1 MFPHLPSQNFC
12 QNFNH
17 YKYVNKTTKEKI
29 PMSELDKTIEE
40 LEAEVTAELAEA
52 SDPKAGAAK
61 GDSMEKQEGEVQ
73 DLGPAVTK
81 SDDKKVDNTKS
92 TKQAKD
98 AQTKGAKD
106 AGGDS
111 TPTKIKEPLAAGNEI
126 DHDGEELEEGRM
138 TKAEMLKAMYSEME
152 NMKAGDLKA
161 SYDKMMAKDEEEDK
175 EESVDESTLEDRLAS
190 VDVSEDVSALTEG
203 EELSEEFKE
212 KASTIFEA
220 AVKSKLRSEVERIES
235 AKTQEVAE
243 EVNKVQSELTEKVD
257 AYMGYVVEE
266 WMKEN
271 EIAIERGLKGEIAED
286 FISGLK
292 SLFEEHYIDVPDEK
306 YDILGQQA
314 EKLDDLEAK
323 LNEQIEKSAELKKA
337 NNQLVRESVFAEVS
351 SDLADTEAEKFKS
364 LAEDVDFTDEDSFRS
379 KLDTLKESYFPKA
392 TTVAESVDSESE
404 SSESYDTTGAMSAY
418 MSAISKNVKRG
429 KV

>member
-40 LEAEVTAELAEA
+40 LEAEVTAELEEA
-52 SDPKAGAAK
+52 ADPKAGAAK

-126 DHDGEELEEGRM
+126 DHDGEELEEARM

-152 NMKAGDLKA
+152 NMKAADLKA

-314 EKLDDLEAK
+314 EKLDNLEAK
-323 LNEQIEKSAELKKA
+323 LNEQIEKSAELKKQ

>member
-1 MFPHLPSQNFC
+1 
-12 QNFNH
+12 
-17 YKYVNKTTKEKI
+17 
-29 PMSELDKTIEE
+29 MSELDKTIEE
-40 LEAEVTAELAEA
+40 LEAEVSAELEEA
-52 SDPKAGAAK
+52 KAPGATAGK
-61 GDSMEKQEGEVQ
+61 GDSMEKQEGDVE
-73 DLGPAVTK
+73 DLGKPVVDPESKDSAGKKASAKVKKAADPKAGATK
-81 SDDKKVDNTKS
+81 EETEASDDSETES
-92 TKQAKD
+92 
-98 AQTKGAKD
+98 
-106 AGGDS
+106 
-111 TPTKIKEPLAAGNEI
+111 
-126 DHDGEELEEGRM
+126 LEEGKM

-161 SYDKMMAKDEEEDK
+161 SYDKMMAKEEEEK
-175 EESVDESTLEDRLAS
+175 EEESAKVDESTLEDRLAS
-190 VDVSEDVSALTEG
+190 VDVSEDVSALVNG
-203 EELSEEFKE
+203 EEISEEFKE

-235 AKTQEVAE
+235 AKVQEVAE

-306 YDILGQQA
+306 YDILGSQS
-314 EKLDDLEAK
+314 EKIDGLEAK
-323 LNEQIEKSAELKKA
+323 LNEQIEKSAELKKQ

-392 TTVAESVDSESE
+392 TTVAESVDSESDG
-404 SSESYDTTGAMSAY
+404 SESYDTTGAMSAY